1 MDGEIFMK
9 KFLTGLRY
17 GNWLTKLYVISIPIC
32 ILVGIVL
39 IVLSFVW
46 NVIYLFLL
54 GVAFGIGAI
63 ALSQSFTIGEEFIE
77 QEPEEEKNQ
86 TTKQLP
92 RKKTQGK
99 SEARKTLEESQ
110 ELEKETVKESRRVE
124 PETQEPETEIK
135 ESEEKEKKK
144 ENKKPKQDELE
155 EYDEK
160 KIKQVFYKYKVRK
173 EHRMIMIDE
182 WKEREIHQ
190 QPAYIW
196 VHRGQVHLLIIGDDV
211 QELTVPVNKASSML
225 YQRGIVCQTKEEYP
239 QFRKES
245 LLSTL
250 FSPYLPV
257 YHEGNKNGRP
267 VIYKNLF
274 EFGSG
279 IKITNTSARNVR
291 DLLQSE
297 VQVDDIVTRDL
308 RYNSFFKEIYKTGI
322 LFREQVI
329 TAKEY
334 QDQVNDVLQN
344 LALSDASDKEYED
357 TLQLLCHQKLISQE
371 YMEYYKQ
378 YRVRVRLEEE
388 EKKNGRNHKKD
399 KQKKKT
405 KEQKK
410 TKK

>member
-1 MDGEIFMK
+1 MK

-63 ALSQSFTIGEEFIE
+63 ALSQSFTIEEEFIE
-77 QEPEEEKNQ
+77 QEPEEEKKQ
-86 TTKQLP
+86 TTKRLP
-92 RKKTQGK
+92 RKKAQRK
-99 SEARKTLEESQ
+99 PEARETVEESQ
-110 ELEKETVKESRRVE
+110 ELEKETG
-124 PETQEPETEIK
+124 ETVD
-135 ESEEKEKKK
+135 
-144 ENKKPKQDELE
+144 KKPKQDELE
-155 EYDEK
+155 EYDEI

-173 EHRMIMIDE
+173 EHRLIMIDE

-196 VHRGQVHLLIIGDDV
+196 VHRGQAHLLVIGDGV

-245 LLSTL
+245 LLATL

-357 TLQLLCHQKLISQE
+357 TLQLLCYQKLISQE

-388 EKKNGRNHKKD
+388 EKKTGRNHKKD

>member
-1 MDGEIFMK
+1 MK

>member
-1 MDGEIFMK
+1 MK

-63 ALSQSFTIGEEFIE
+63 ALSQSFTIEEEFIE

-86 TTKQLP
+86 TTKRLP
-92 RKKTQGK
+92 RKKAQRK
-99 SEARKTLEESQ
+99 PEARETVEESQ
-110 ELEKETVKESRRVE
+110 ELEKETVKKSRRVE
-124 PETQEPETEIK
+124 PETQETETEIK

-173 EHRMIMIDE
+173 EHRMIIIDE

-196 VHRGQVHLLIIGDDV
+196 VHRGQVHFLVIGDGV

-250 FSPYLPV
+250 FSSYLPV

-291 DLLQSE
+291 ELLQSE

>member
-1 MDGEIFMK
+1 MK

-63 ALSQSFTIGEEFIE
+63 ALSQSFTIEEEFIE

-92 RKKTQGK
+92 RKKTQRK
-99 SEARKTLEESQ
+99 SEAR
-110 ELEKETVKESRRVE
+110 ETVE
-124 PETQEPETEIK
+124 
-135 ESEEKEKKK
+135 
-144 ENKKPKQDELE
+144 KKPKQDELE

-196 VHRGQVHLLIIGDDV
+196 VHRGQVHLLIIGDGV

-225 YQRGIVCQTKEEYP
+225 YQRGIVCQMKEEYP

>member
-1 MDGEIFMK
+1 MK

-63 ALSQSFTIGEEFIE
+63 ALSQSFTIEEEFIE
-77 QEPEEEKNQ
+77 QEPEEEKKQ
-86 TTKQLP
+86 TTKRLP
-92 RKKTQGK
+92 RKKAQRK
-99 SEARKTLEESQ
+99 SEARETVEESQ
-110 ELEKETVKESRRVE
+110 ELEKETG
-124 PETQEPETEIK
+124 ETVD
-135 ESEEKEKKK
+135 
-144 ENKKPKQDELE
+144 KKPKQDELE

-173 EHRMIMIDE
+173 EHRMIIIDE

-196 VHRGQVHLLIIGDDV
+196 VHRGQVHFLVIGDGV

-250 FSPYLPV
+250 FSSYLPV

-291 DLLQSE
+291 ELLQSE